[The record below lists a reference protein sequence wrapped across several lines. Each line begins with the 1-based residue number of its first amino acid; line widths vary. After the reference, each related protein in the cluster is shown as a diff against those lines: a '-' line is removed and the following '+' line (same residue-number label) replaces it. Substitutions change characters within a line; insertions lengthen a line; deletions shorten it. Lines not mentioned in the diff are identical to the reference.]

1 MHISDGTGFI
11 EDEEGRELP
20 DEATARAEA
29 IIAARDVMAGDLR
42 DGRLDLTCFIEDE
55 DEGHT
60 LLFTINFGDVVNVT
74 RPGEAGPAS
83 TATEPG
89 S

>member
-29 IIAARDVMAGDLR
+29 ITAARDVMAGDLR
-42 DGRLDLTCFIEDE
+42 DGRLDLTCFIEVE

-60 LLFTINFGDVVNVT
+60 LLFTISFGDVVTVT
-74 RPGEAGPAS
+74 RPVLAAPAS
-83 TATEPG
+83 TPTEPR